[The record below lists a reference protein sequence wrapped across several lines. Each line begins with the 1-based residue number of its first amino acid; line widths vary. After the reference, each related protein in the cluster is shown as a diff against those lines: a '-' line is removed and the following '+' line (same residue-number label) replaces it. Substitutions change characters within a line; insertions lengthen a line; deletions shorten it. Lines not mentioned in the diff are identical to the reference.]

1 MVGSEVA
8 MGRAGFFELL
18 EGVALKTV
26 AVDYSIDS
34 GYTIGQLGVS
44 KYLKSLFRQGV
55 QAK

>member
-18 EGVALKTV
+18 VEVALKTV
-26 AVDYSIDS
+26 AVAYRLDS
-34 GYTIGQLGVS
+34 GYTIGKVGLS
-44 KYLKSLFRQGV
+44 KYLKNLFRQGA